1 MPNELTSDRLPSL
14 IPDQDGAA
22 CAIEINDLWRIYSP
36 GTRQEVQA
44 LRGID
49 LKIAAG
55 CFVALKGRSG
65 SGKTTLINC
74 IGGLDRPTRGMV
86 RVFGYEPYNLDEKQL
101 TLFRRTQVGFIFQSF
116 GLSHNYSAY
125 ENIELM
131 LRIGGVPHREWRER
145 VLYCLRLVGLEKWKN
160 HRPDELSGG
169 QQQRVAIARA
179 LVSRPR
185 LILADE
191 PTGDLDSTTAKE
203 ILSIFRRIVVEEK
216 VTLLISSHDPIVV
229 EYVDRTINLK
239 DGHLLAEN

>member
-1 MPNELTSDRLPSL
+1 MPNELVSDPLTKPSPEAGDSVL
-14 IPDQDGAA
+14 AV
-22 CAIEINDLWRIYSP
+22 EISDLWRIYSP

-49 LKIAAG
+49 LKVDAG
-55 CFVALKGRSG
+55 SFLALKGRSG

-74 IGGLDRPTRGMV
+74 MGGLDRPTRGTV

-131 LRIGGVPHREWRER
+131 LRIGGVPHHERRDR

-169 QQQRVAIARA
+169 QQQRIAIARA

-203 ILSIFRRIVVEEK
+203 ILSIFRRIVSEEK
-216 VTLLISSHDPIVV
+216 VTLIISSHDPIVV

-239 DGHLLAEN
+239 DGHLLPEN

>member
-1 MPNELTSDRLPSL
+1 MPNDLNTDVLNTALPA
-14 IPDQDGAA
+14 PQDAS
-22 CAIEINDLWRIYSP
+22 CAIEISDLWRIYAA

-49 LKIAAG
+49 LKIIEG
-55 CFVALKGRSG
+55 SFVALKGRSG

-74 IGGLDRPTRGMV
+74 IGGLDRPTRGTV
-86 RVFGYEPYNLDEKQL
+86 RVFGDEPYKMDEKQL
-101 TLFRRTQVGFIFQSF
+101 TLFRRKQVGFIFQSF

-131 LRIGGVPHREWRER
+131 LRIGGVPHSEWRER
-145 VLYCLRLVGLEKWKN
+145 VLYCLRLVGLEKWKS

-169 QQQRVAIARA
+169 QQQRIAIARA

-203 ILSIFRRIVVEEK
+203 ILSIFRRIVNEEK

-229 EYVDRTINLK
+229 EYVDRTVNLK
-239 DGHLLAEN
+239 DGRMLPEN